1 MRFGTRA
8 ATGLAV
14 ATIMVGWVPDA
25 TAQGSARFMR
35 ECGQWVEKKGY
46 SVDYLEQRTGV
57 RPSGNMAG
65 DMRSNLDTKDVQ
77 PGDVVFL
84 ATNDAGGQRAEVVDE
99 VIRGA
104 DGNIEALKTSSMNIG
119 KMVEPGC
126 NITENFGKV
135 VQRRV
140 AFDRVQ
146 RAWRPEKR

>member
-1 MRFGTRA
+1 MGFASRA
-8 ATGLAV
+8 AAGLGIAIV
-14 ATIMVGWVPDA
+14 TAGAAPDA

-65 DMRSNLDTKDVQ
+65 DMRSNLDIKDVQ

-84 ATNDAGGQRAEVVDE
+84 ATNDTGGQRAEVVDE

-104 DGNIEALKTSSMNIG
+104 DGTIEALKTSSMNIG
-119 KMVEPGC
+119 KMVEPAC